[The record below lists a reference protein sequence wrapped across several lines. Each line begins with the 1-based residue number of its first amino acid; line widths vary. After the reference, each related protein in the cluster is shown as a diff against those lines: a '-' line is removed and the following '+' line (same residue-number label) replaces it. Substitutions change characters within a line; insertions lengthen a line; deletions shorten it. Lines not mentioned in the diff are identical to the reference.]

1 MIANDDLHKELAVFD
16 EAIAKEK
23 EPIVKHLLKMGSIII
38 KLLHNIRS
46 NQVTDLKSRNVE
58 LVKPKGKPTETVAK

>member
-1 MIANDDLHKELAVFD
+1 MISNDDLHKEMAIID
-16 EAIAKEK
+16 EAIGKEK
-23 EPIVKHLLKMGSIII
+23 EPIVKHLLKIGSIII